1 MEKALTIAG
10 NYDENS
16 FSLKKGDASVELTK
30 GTNLKFDTDS
40 TTGKPCF
47 EISDLGAL
55 EAGESYTLT
64 YHYKLKDADTWPTGA
79 IGNTASAIYEGK
91 KDPVPAS
98 WSKRYSGSLIE
109 KSGNYDTVNRK
120 MRWRIKIN
128 NVGPSD
134 LNGYTVKDT
143 LRYTGATIVGGT
155 DGIKVKYGSS
165 GDNWDSINKTVSSK
179 GTVTITQ
186 NEAKQE
192 TGFTYTFPAGST
204 EKYYL
209 IEYYTTVPEGIQDN
223 ELLKNDAE
231 IDKDDKK
238 QDGTTGSGK
247 VVRQGW
253 EAVKGKA
260 KSDLQDGAADN
271 QKIARWSN
279 RKSRRKVQVVLH
291 FLIGSL
297 TL

>member
-1 MEKALTIAG
+1 MR
-10 NYDENS
+10 
-16 FSLKKGDASVELTK
+16 
-30 GTNLKFDTDS
+30 
-40 TTGKPCF
+40 
-47 EISDLGAL
+47 
-55 EAGESYTLT
+55 
-64 YHYKLKDADTWPTGA
+64 DTWPTGA
-79 IGNTASAIYEGK
+79 IGNTASAVYEGK

-186 NEAKQE
+186 NEAKRK
-192 TGFTYTFPAGST
+192 PDLHIHS
-204 EKYYL
+204 
-209 IEYYTTVPEGIQDN
+209 
-223 ELLKNDAE
+223 
-231 IDKDDKK
+231 
-238 QDGTTGSGK
+238 
-247 VVRQGW
+247 RQ
-253 EAVKGKA
+253 V
-260 KSDLQDGAADN
+260 Q
-271 QKIARWSN
+271 
-279 RKSRRKVQVVLH
+279 RKS
-291 FLIGSL
+291 II
-297 TL
+297 